1 MKAGRNSKTE
11 LEQKKNGS
19 NKYSS
24 ESKIINI
31 AAEMTYEWPE
41 SWYEVTETT
50 RTEIMKVRNDWIPA
64 SDTISISTVIKT

>member
-11 LEQKKNGS
+11 LEQKKMDPINTLVGL
-19 NKYSS
+19 N
-24 ESKIINI
+24 IMNI

-50 RTEIMKVRNDWIPA
+50 RTENMKVRNDWIPA
-64 SDTISISTVIKT
+64 SDTISISSVIKT